1 MDKWSS
7 FLFEDTVMLRSLAGR
22 HQGKSEWEV
31 DWGDLVPNRSVAQA
45 KRRWLLML
53 KHIPEYKD
61 RTFSDQVAYLRDK
74 FLRD

>member
-1 MDKWSS
+1 M
-7 FLFEDTVMLRSLAGR
+7 
-22 HQGKSEWEV
+22 